1 MKLVKSLLLGTA
13 AGLVTVAGAQAADLP
28 VRKAAA
34 VEYVQLCPAFGR
46 GFWTIP
52 GTDSCLSIS
61 GFARGEL
68 IVAEQDNAAQDAI
81 GWRARM
87 RLNFDVRTA
96 TAVGPV
102 RAYIRLD
109 TNRSYGAGFTGGISG
124 FAGTT
129 GVGGLGGG
137 GATAQGLIV
146 DQAYVQ
152 WGGFIAGR
160 NTSIFSPG
168 PGGDRYFGVRFDDG
182 PNNEQF
188 AYVFDAGGGL
198 EIAAAIENP
207 FNRRTNT
214 AAFAGSVIGVGGAV
228 PGLFAFGPNSGAL
241 NYGGQE
247 LPDFVGRVT
256 YKGTWGYAYVAG
268 AVHQVN
274 DVGFNTQ
281 GAAVGGVLP
290 PAVVAR
296 ASGGDEIGFAVNGSV
311 EVNLPMLSA
320 GSLAWVWAGY
330 ADGAVSYVGYGI
342 GGPDAGGGVRGGSFL
357 SGPGGTTIGDLPITD
372 AVVVGGNTRTTEAF
386 SVAAGFRYTFS
397 PQFRSNIYGSYS
409 FVDFAGGASSVITAG
424 AFTGARTGFVD
435 FEEAIVAGNLIY
447 TPVAGLDLGVEVLYR
462 NLEFDNRVIRT
473 RPVAGGGFAQDVVSS
488 QDTILGRFRVNRSF

>member
-1 MKLVKSLLLGTA
+1 KSLLLGTA

-68 IVAEQDNAAQDAI
+68 IVAEQDNAAQDAV

-109 TNRSYGAGFTGGISG
+109 TNRSYGAGFTAGGLGSG
-124 FAGTT
+124 FVGLA

-214 AAFAGSVIGVGGAV
+214 AAFAGSVVGAGGILT

-274 DVGFNTQ
+274 DVGVNFQ
-281 GAAVGGVLP
+281 GPAVGGVLP
-290 PAVVAR
+290 PVVTTR

-311 EVNLPMLSA
+311 EVNLPMISA

-342 GGPDAGGGVRGGSFL
+342 GGPGGDGGVRGSSFL
-357 SGPGGTTIGDLPITD
+357 SGPGGTAIGDLPVAD

-409 FVDFAGGASSVITAG
+409 FVDFAAGASSVITAG

-435 FEEAIVAGNLIY
+435 FEEFNIAGNLIY

-462 NLEFDNRVIRT
+462 NLDFDANVIRT
-473 RPVAGGGFAQDVVSS
+473 RPVAGGGFVQDVVGSD
-488 QDTILGRFRVNRSF
+488 DTILGRFRVNRSF